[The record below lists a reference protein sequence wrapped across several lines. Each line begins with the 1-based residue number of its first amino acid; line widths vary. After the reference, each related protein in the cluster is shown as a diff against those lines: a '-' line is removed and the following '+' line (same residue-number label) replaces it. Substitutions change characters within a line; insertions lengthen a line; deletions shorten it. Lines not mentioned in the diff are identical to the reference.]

1 MCPAVWCGGRESWV
15 CSGGCC
21 CAAGGKRARTRR
33 PSPPC
38 FPPLSPTSLFPRP
51 GRPSRARSSVT
62 PARVPARHPP
72 RSATSTA
79 LHRRAAPAWPPPRA
93 PACLD
98 SRHPG
103 RSRADA
109 ENAASAACA
118 RWRSKACWSLRGVG
132 SVWDWFWLP
141 ARRGG
146 AGGPWHARV
155 GGGSQVRAPW
165 PAATLH
171 ASPRAQALPSLPAT
185 RVGGGG
191 RPRGGGGGSRWAHTP
206 AALTGPALAP
216 AGAARPLFMPRGGP
230 QAWGAR
236 PEGEA
241 RGHQRC
247 ARAGRAAASHATV
260 PAPPGARAAQVRQGL
275 RGAWRAPADH
285 QGGADQRH
293 LQALEQL
300 GEESWRPV
308 GEGAR
313 PAGQRDVLG
322 RASPPPTAAPPL
334 PPPLP
339 AQQIT
344 EENVLQ
350 NLFAQRV
357 GRR

>member
-185 RVGGGG
+185 RVDLNKMKVGGGAGRHGGGG
-191 RPRGGGGGSRWAHTP
+191 GGAPRGGGGGQQMGAHASCSDRTRARASGGGSP
-206 AALTGPALAP
+206 PLHAAR
-216 AGAARPLFMPRGGP
+216 GAASV
-230 QAWGAR
+230 
-236 PEGEA
+236 
-241 RGHQRC
+241 
-247 ARAGRAAASHATV
+247 GRA
-260 PAPPGARAAQVRQGL
+260 PG
-275 RGAWRAPADH
+275 
-285 QGGADQRH
+285 GG
-293 LQALEQL
+293 
-300 GEESWRPV
+300 
-308 GEGAR
+308 GEGA
-313 PAGQRDVLG
+313 PAM
-322 RASPPPTAAPPL
+322 RARGA
-334 PPPLP
+334 
-339 AQQIT
+339 
-344 EENVLQ
+344 
-350 NLFAQRV
+350 
-357 GRR
+357 GRRIPRHRPCAPRCTRCASTPRPTRCLACTSRPPRRS